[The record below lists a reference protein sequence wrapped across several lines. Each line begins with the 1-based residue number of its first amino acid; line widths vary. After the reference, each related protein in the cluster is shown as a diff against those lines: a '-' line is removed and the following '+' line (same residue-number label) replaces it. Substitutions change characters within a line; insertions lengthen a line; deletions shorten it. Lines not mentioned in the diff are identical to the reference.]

1 MLVVKDVV
9 KKFKNDVVIKNANMT
24 CKMGTITGIV
34 GDNGSGKTVL
44 MKLIVGL
51 MRATEGFITYNSKA
65 LKKDFDYLPSVG
77 LIIEHPSFFDELTG
91 FENLKLLAN
100 INNKISDDEIRTWIK
115 RVGLV
120 DDNKKV
126 ENYSLGM
133 RQRLGIAQ
141 ALMENPDVIILDE
154 CTNTLD
160 ENGIHMVHT
169 LLKEEKSKGKI
180 IIISSHSRYDILE
193 LCDEIYTIK
202 EGVLNHAASKNMDLY
217 SSHSSS

>member
-1 MLVVKDVV
+1 MLTIQDVT
-9 KKFKNDVVIKNANMT
+9 KKIKKEVIIKNANMI
-24 CKMGTITGIV
+24 CKKGTVTGIV

-44 MKLIVGL
+44 MKLIIGL
-51 MRATEGFITYNSKA
+51 MTASSGNITYNSLV

-77 LIIEHPSFFDELTG
+77 LIIEQPGFFDELTG
-91 FENLKLLAN
+91 FENLKLLAS
-100 INNKISDDEIRTWIK
+100 INNKIKDEEIRSWIK
-115 RVGLV
+115 KVGLI

-141 ALMENPDVIILDE
+141 ALMENPEIIILDE
-154 CTNTLD
+154 LTNTLD
-160 ENGIHMVHT
+160 ENGIHMVHE
-169 LLKEEKSKGKI
+169 LLKEEKNNGKI

-202 EGVLNHAASKNMDLY
+202 EGVLYHATS
-217 SSHSSS
+217 

>member
-1 MLVVKDVV
+1 MLIVNDVV
-9 KKFKNDVVIKNANMT
+9 KKIKNETIIKKANMT
-24 CKMGTITGIV
+24 CEKGAITGIV

-51 MRATEGFITYNSKA
+51 MSVSSGSIMYNSKV

-77 LIIEHPSFFDELTG
+77 LIIERPGFFDELSG
-91 FENLKLLAN
+91 FENLKLLAS
-100 INNKISDDEIRTWIK
+100 INNKINDEEIHGWIK

-141 ALMENPDVIILDE
+141 ALMENPEVIVLDE
-154 CTNTLD
+154 LTNTLD
-160 ENGIHMVHT
+160 ENGIHIVHE
-169 LLKEEKSKGKI
+169 LLREEKKKGKI

-193 LCDEIYTIK
+193 LCDQIYTIK
-202 EGVLNHAASKNMDLY
+202 EGVLYHATS
-217 SSHSSS
+217 